1 MLGRVWELA
10 TAAAAF
16 PKADG
21 LSRAFAVCI
30 PAGALSNAVM
40 SKTLTGQKIGFA
52 GLGNMGSAMARHL
65 HEAGAEMVV
74 WNRSDAPAEKAV
86 ALGMRRA
93 ASLPELAREIG
104 AGIVCVNL
112 TTTEVVERVVFG
124 AGGLAEGLSPEAL
137 IIDFGTTSVPATREF
152 AKRARWLDVP
162 VSGGQVGAEAG
173 NLTLMAGGSAED
185 FARALPVLQ
194 VVGERI
200 THMGGPGAGQ
210 VTKLANQLIVAQ
222 TIDAV
227 AQALRL
233 AELAG
238 VDAALVREA
247 LLGGFAESRILHL
260 HGDRMVRRDF
270 APGGR
275 STLQLKDV
283 RLICEL
289 AESLG
294 FHSPTLDNCRA
305 QWETFVHEKGGGD
318 LDHSGLF
325 RMYE

>member
-1 MLGRVWELA
+1 
-10 TAAAAF
+10 
-16 PKADG
+16 
-21 LSRAFAVCI
+21 
-30 PAGALSNAVM
+30 M
-40 SKTLTGQKIGFA
+40 SKTLTGQKIGFV
-52 GLGNMGSAMARHL
+52 GLGNMGAAMARHL
-65 HEAGAEMVV
+65 HEAGAEVVV
-74 WNRSDAPAEKAV
+74 WNRSAAPVEKAMT
-86 ALGMRRA
+86 LGMRSA
-93 ASLPELAREIG
+93 PTLPELAHEIC
-104 AGIVCVNL
+104 AGIVCINL
-112 TTTEVVERVVFG
+112 TTTEVVEQIVFG
-124 AGGLAEGLSPEAL
+124 AGGLVEGLSNEAL
-137 IIDFGTTSVPATREF
+137 IIDFGTTSVPATRAF
-152 AKRARWLDVP
+152 AERLNWLDVP

-173 NLTLMAGGSAED
+173 NLTLMAGGSTEHY
-185 FARALPVLQ
+185 ARALPMLQ
-194 VVGERI
+194 AVGQRI
-200 THMGGPGAGQ
+200 THMGGSGAGQ

-238 VDAALVREA
+238 VDSALVRQA
-247 LLGGFAESRILHL
+247 LLGGFAESRILNL

-270 APGGR
+270 TPGGR

-294 FHSPTLDNCRA
+294 FHSTTLDNCRA
-305 QWETFVHEKGGGD
+305 QWETFVHEKGGGE